1 MLSCVTLM
9 SDNFMRKNESN
20 MTSNMVPDEDTL
32 TAAAWVCYVHSLDGR
47 TCLKVTDT
55 PKWSS
60 DFHREKYVHRAREIF
75 AAIAVQKELA
85 NAAEKADTAGHLI
98 TSADVN
104 NAGAAKANALW
115 GGNQNA

>member
-1 MLSCVTLM
+1 
-9 SDNFMRKNESN
+9 
-20 MTSNMVPDEDTL
+20 MTSNMVPDEETL
-32 TAAAWVCYVHSLDGR
+32 AAAAWVCYVHSLDGR

-60 DFHREKYVHRAREIF
+60 DFHREKYMRRAREIF
-75 AAIAVQKELA
+75 AAIAVQKEIA
-85 NAAEKADTAGHLI
+85 RAAEKAKTSEHLI

-104 NAGAAKANALW
+104 NASAAKANERW